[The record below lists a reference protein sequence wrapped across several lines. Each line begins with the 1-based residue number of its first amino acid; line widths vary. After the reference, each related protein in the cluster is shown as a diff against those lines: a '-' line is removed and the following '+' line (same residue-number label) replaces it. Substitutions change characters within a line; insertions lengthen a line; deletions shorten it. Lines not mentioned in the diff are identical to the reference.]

1 MNSFEAMQFENIY
14 IYIYIYLLRCLSKFG
29 GDSKN
34 P

>member
-1 MNSFEAMQFENIY
+1 MNSFEAMQFEKKNY
-14 IYIYIYLLRCLSKFG
+14 ELRCLSKFG

>member
-1 MNSFEAMQFENIY
+1 MNSFEAMQFEKK
-14 IYIYIYLLRCLSKFG
+14 YIYIYLLRCLSKFG

>member
-1 MNSFEAMQFENIY
+1 MNSFEAMQFEN